1 MCVSIAQLSITC
13 LGNQTN
19 SKEKLSAYF
28 SSVDDKP
35 LKQAST
41 GRGEFS
47 TL

>member
-19 SKEKLSAYF
+19 SKLSAYF